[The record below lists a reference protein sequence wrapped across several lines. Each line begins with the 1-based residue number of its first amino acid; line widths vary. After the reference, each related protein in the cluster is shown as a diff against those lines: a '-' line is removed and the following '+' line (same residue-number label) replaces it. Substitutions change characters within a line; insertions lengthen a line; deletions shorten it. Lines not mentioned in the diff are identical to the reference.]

1 MIGHGSDALVP
12 VVATTGPHRAIE
24 RKHISAQAQR
34 PGMHKD
40 ELLELHEQMVIIME
54 YFKDLEHVDEDLFEA
69 YEEIDVTP
77 DDVHM
82 SKSEHKHAV
91 FVLGNA
97 LANAM
102 SEDEF
107 SDAGRV
113 GKRMRELAEDAE
125 RKL

>member
-1 MIGHGSDALVP
+1 
-12 VVATTGPHRAIE
+12 
-24 RKHISAQAQR
+24 
-34 PGMHKD
+34 MHKD
-40 ELLELHEQMVIIME
+40 ELLELHEQMVTIME
-54 YFKDLEHVDEDLFEA
+54 FFRDEMDTVAPELFDPYGEL
-69 YEEIDVTP
+69 DVRP
-77 DDVHM
+77 SDVHK

>member
-1 MIGHGSDALVP
+1 
-12 VVATTGPHRAIE
+12 
-24 RKHISAQAQR
+24 
-34 PGMHKD
+34 MHKD
-40 ELLELHEQMVIIME
+40 ELLELHEQMVIITE
-54 YFKDLEHVDEDLFEA
+54 YFRDLESVDPSLFEP
-69 YEEIDVTP
+69 YDELDVTP
-77 DDVHM
+77 SDVHK

-97 LANAM
+97 LATAM

-113 GKRMRELAEDAE
+113 SKRMKELAEDAE

>member
-1 MIGHGSDALVP
+1 M
-12 VVATTGPHRAIE
+12 
-24 RKHISAQAQR
+24 
-34 PGMHKD
+34 GMHKD
-40 ELLELHEQMVIIME
+40 ELLELHEQMVLIMN
-54 YFKDLEHVDEDLFEA
+54 YFKNLEHVDDDLFQA
-69 YEEIDVTP
+69 YDEIDVTP

-113 GKRMRELAEDAE
+113 GKRMKELAEDAE
-125 RKL
+125 SKL

>member
-1 MIGHGSDALVP
+1 
-12 VVATTGPHRAIE
+12 
-24 RKHISAQAQR
+24 
-34 PGMHKD
+34 MHKD
-40 ELLELHEQMVIIME
+40 ELLELHEEMVTIME
-54 YFKDLEHVDEDLFEA
+54 YFDRQESVDSELFEP
-69 YEEIDVTP
+69 YKEIDVTP
-77 DDVHM
+77 ADVHM

-113 GKRMRELAEDAE
+113 GKRMKELAEDAE
-125 RKL
+125 SKL

>member
-1 MIGHGSDALVP
+1 
-12 VVATTGPHRAIE
+12 
-24 RKHISAQAQR
+24 
-34 PGMHKD
+34 MHKD

-54 YFKDLEHVDEDLFEA
+54 FFRDEMDSVDPSLFDPYAEL
-69 YEEIDVTP
+69 DVDP
-77 DDVHM
+77 SDVHK

-97 LANAM
+97 LATAM
-102 SEDEF
+102 SDDEF

-113 GKRMRELAEDAE
+113 GKRMKELAEDAE

>member
-1 MIGHGSDALVP
+1 
-12 VVATTGPHRAIE
+12 
-24 RKHISAQAQR
+24 
-34 PGMHKD
+34 MHKD
-40 ELLELHEQMVIIME
+40 ELLELHRQMVMIME
-54 YFKDLEHVDEDLFEA
+54 YFRDLEQIDEELFAPYQQIE
-69 YEEIDVTP
+69 VTP
-77 DDVHM
+77 DDVHK

-102 SEDEF
+102 SENEF

-113 GKRMRELAEDAE
+113 SKRMKELAEDAE

>member
-1 MIGHGSDALVP
+1 
-12 VVATTGPHRAIE
+12 
-24 RKHISAQAQR
+24 
-34 PGMHKD
+34 MHKD
-40 ELLELHEQMVIIME
+40 ELLELHKQMVTIME
-54 YFKDLEHVDEDLFEA
+54 YFRSLEQVDSSLFDP
-69 YEEIDVTP
+69 YEELDVTP
-77 DDVHM
+77 SDVHM

-113 GKRMRELAEDAE
+113 GKRMKELAEDAE